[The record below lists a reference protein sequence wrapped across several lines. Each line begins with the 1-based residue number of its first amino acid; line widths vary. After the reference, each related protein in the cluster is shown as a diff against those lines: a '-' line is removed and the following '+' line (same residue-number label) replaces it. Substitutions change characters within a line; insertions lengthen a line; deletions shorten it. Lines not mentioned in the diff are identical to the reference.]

1 MVYRVGG
8 GPPCPRCKR
17 PLLDDGGELRCT
29 DGHGTWL
36 PNAILKTMLDPA
48 SLVKI
53 SKGNPFRAV
62 ALPATRCLVCKKLM
76 NDLYQGVVDTIVLGQ
91 CVDHGVWIES
101 TDRDTFESMYSSVIG
116 KTRRQREREAE
127 AAEQRA
133 KAEREAAERAARLH
147 DDPIVVDLIR
157 RVQILE
163 AEVAALKRGNDE

>member
-1 MVYRVGG
+1 
-8 GPPCPRCKR
+8 
-17 PLLDDGGELRCT
+17 LLDDGGELRCT

-36 PNAILKTMLDPA
+36 PNAILSTMLDPA
-48 SLVKI
+48 SLVRI

-76 NDLYQGVVDTIVLGQ
+76 NDLYHGAVDTIVLGQ
-91 CVDHGVWIES
+91 CVDHGIWIE
-101 TDRDTFESMYSSVIG
+101 TADRDTFESMYSSVIG

-127 AAEQRA
+127 AA
-133 KAEREAAERAARLH
+133 EAAERAARLH

-163 AEVAALKRGNDE
+163 AEVADLKRGNDE